1 MLSYSR
7 EYNIWAK
14 MRQRCGNPNA
24 ANYNN
29 YGGRGIRVCERW
41 EKFANFWEDL
51 GPAPS
56 LQHTLNRK
64 NNEGMYCPENCEWAS
79 SEDQQNNRRDSVFI
93 EAFGQR
99 KTLAQWVRATG
110 LTRDMIK
117 HRIFVMKML
126 PEEALQA
133 ARMSH
138 NQYPVEQLNLEGQ
151 VVGYYDSLADVAKK
165 GCFNKQAVHLVL
177 AGKAKT
183 SAGFRWRYVI
193 QEPSTTDLEPL

>member
-1 MLSYSR
+1 
-7 EYNIWAK
+7 

-41 EKFANFWEDL
+41 GKFVNFWQDM

-56 LQHTLNRK
+56 PQHTLDRK
-64 NNEGMYCPENCEWAS
+64 DNEGMYCPENCEWAS
-79 SEDQQNNRRDSVFI
+79 AEDQQNNRRDSVFI

-99 KTLAQWVRATG
+99 KTLAQWARATG

-117 HRIFVMKML
+117 HRIKAMGMT
-126 PEEALQA
+126 PEQALKA
-133 ARMSH
+133 PKMSH
-138 NQYPVEQLNLEGQ
+138 NQRPVEQLSLDGQ
-151 VVGYYDSLADVAKK
+151 VVGCYASLAEVQKL
-165 GCFNKQAVHLVL
+165 GGFNKQAVHLAL

-183 SAGFRWRYVI
+183 SAGFQWRYVA
-193 QEPSTTDLEPL
+193 QEPSTTDHEPL